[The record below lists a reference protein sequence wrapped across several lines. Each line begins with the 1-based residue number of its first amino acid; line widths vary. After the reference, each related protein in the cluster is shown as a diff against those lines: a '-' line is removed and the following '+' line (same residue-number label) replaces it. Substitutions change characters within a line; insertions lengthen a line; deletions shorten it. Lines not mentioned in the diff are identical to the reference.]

1 MPQKIIRPN
10 EIYWLFFKIEFLEII
25 KRERKKIATKSE
37 REYISAT
44 KLSVFLKA
52 SIIKI
57 EIIIAATTCGNFVN
71 LKTLII
77 I

>member
-10 EIYWLFFKIEFLEII
+10 ETYWLFFKIEFLEII
-25 KRERKKIATKSE
+25 KIDRKKVATKRE

-57 EIIIAATTCGNFVN
+57 EIIIAAIT
-71 LKTLII
+71 
-77 I
+77 

>member
-25 KRERKKIATKSE
+25 KRDRKKIATKRE

-44 KLSVFLKA
+44 KLFIFLKA
-52 SIIKI
+52 SIIKN
-57 EIIIAATTCGNFVN
+57 EIIIAPIT
-71 LKTLII
+71 
-77 I
+77 

>member
-10 EIYWLFFKIEFLEII
+10 EIYWLFFKIEFFEII
-25 KRERKKIATKSE
+25 KRERKKIATKRK

-52 SIIKI
+52 NIIKV
-57 EIIIAATTCGNFVN
+57 EIIIVAIT
-71 LKTLII
+71 
-77 I
+77 

>member
-25 KRERKKIATKSE
+25 KRDRKKIATRKE
-37 REYISAT
+37 REYISAS
-44 KLSVFLKA
+44 KLFVFLKA

-57 EIIIAATTCGNFVN
+57 EIIIAPIT
-71 LKTLII
+71 
-77 I
+77 

>member
-1 MPQKIIRPN
+1 MTQKIIRPN

-25 KRERKKIATKSE
+25 KRERKKIVTNRE
-37 REYISAT
+37 REYISTT

-57 EIIIAATTCGNFVN
+57 EIIIAAIT
-71 LKTLII
+71 
-77 I
+77 

>member
-1 MPQKIIRPN
+1 MPQKTIRPN

-25 KRERKKIATKSE
+25 KRDRKKITTNRE

-52 SIIKI
+52 NIIKV
-57 EIIIAATTCGNFVN
+57 EIIIAAIT
-71 LKTLII
+71 
-77 I
+77 